1 MWPPG
6 QIPDAEPAGPSSSGH
21 DPAAG
26 YRDEP
31 TTDGCVRPDDMIRRD
46 VGSPGTGGSAVDAA
60 SAGRARSLT
69 DAETVFRPPPS
80 SKLPAERARPR
91 RIGTYEIMSVI
102 DVGGMGV
109 VYKARHVALDRVVAL
124 KMIRTADLASPRE
137 LARFLEEARV
147 VAQFNHDAI
156 VKILDFGEDK
166 GDPYFSMVY
175 VDGGTLQEL
184 LSKGPL
190 EPRAAARMIE
200 RVADAIAYAH
210 DRGIIHRDLKP
221 SNILLDGNGGP
232 VVSDFGLAKG
242 CGSAADRTL
251 AGQVLGT
258 PSYMPPEQARGEIAA
273 IGPHSDIYATGA
285 LLYHAICGRPP
296 FQAATSVETLRQVI
310 DDEPVAPR
318 QLNAAV
324 DRDLETIV
332 LRCIQKQPSSRY
344 ASEADLAADLAAYCD
359 GRPIAARP
367 VPALERAWK
376 WGRRHPA
383 LASLGCVSAA
393 ALVGF
398 GVAGFYR
405 AEAAT
410 QRARLAEIEMQA
422 RAELAETRDGVSA
435 AMERCRALLD
445 TDNPQEARVVIAGA
459 LARIEGNA
467 GLRRE
472 QARAVEALAEVDARL
487 ATKAELAETQQR
499 LDEFQRRR
507 DSALFHGLQSFGLDP
522 RRNQAIA
529 AAEAGTALALV
540 GLGDE
545 PDGTG
550 PALSATSAELRGA
563 TADMRSQCHELLLVR
578 AEARLRAEATPSPDD
593 LARSLADVDRAA
605 AVLGRETQAGRLQ
618 RGDYLEAQG
627 DAVAAGRERQIAAE
641 QGPLDVASDHFLVGN
656 RLASRTVVAAADL
669 SRAADAFERA
679 LLLDPGHFWA
689 QYGLGSV
696 ELRRKRPDL
705 AEVHLTACIGR
716 RPDFAWAW
724 ILRGAARLAQQE
736 YDLAEQDLARAIAI
750 EPEGEALHVAT
761 QQLGVV
767 AFSRGDTAAAR
778 RLLRQAADQSPEAFQ
793 PFVSLAT
800 IESHDGDAAEAIR
813 LLDEAARRAPL
824 VALVPRERARIRAAQ
839 GDFVAAELDFR
850 EAARLEEADPA
861 ARADDLCLVG
871 EMIFRQ
877 GRPSEAIG
885 AWEMAID
892 IDAEHSRSHLWRA
905 MALVETQQF
914 SEALPSFEAALRTGA
929 PSLELHLTR
938 GLCRASLGDYA
949 AAIDDYSRAI
959 AIAPTAATYTQRGW
973 LYALR
978 GSPLFGLQDFDKAL
992 SLEPQNA
999 DAHCGRGLTLA
1010 YLGRHAEATDAAE
1023 RSLDLGEP
1031 GFRHAYKVAAVFA
1044 AAAPRVV
1051 LSAQER
1057 KAQGPS
1063 VGQLRVRY
1071 LARACEL
1078 VEHALTHEG
1087 GDDHDDLWLTHVEN
1101 DPHFQPLLA
1110 EPEFR
1115 RLRERVMAG
1124 ETPGRDT
1131 SARTAAEGSG
1141 AARVTTTEGR
1151 P

>member
-1 MWPPG
+1 M
-6 QIPDAEPAGPSSSGH
+6 
-21 DPAAG
+21 
-26 YRDEP
+26 P
-31 TTDGCVRPDDMIRRD
+31 TTDGHGRADAMVRRES
-46 VGSPGTGGSAVDAA
+46 GSPDAGASGVDAA
-60 SAGRARSLT
+60 SAGRLRGLT
-69 DAETVFRPPPS
+69 EAETVFRPLPS
-80 SKLPAERARPR
+80 AATPTGRALPS
-91 RIGTYEIMSVI
+91 RIGNYEIVSVI
-102 DVGGMGV
+102 DVGGMGI

-124 KMIRTADLASPRE
+124 KMIRAADLASQRE
-137 LARFLEEARV
+137 LTRFLEEARV
-147 VAQFNHDAI
+147 VAQFNHDGI
-156 VKILDFGEDK
+156 VKIHDFGEDN
-166 GDPYFSMVY
+166 GNPYFSMVY
-175 VDGGTLQEL
+175 VDGGTLQGL

-190 EPRAAARMIE
+190 EPRAAARMIQ
-200 RVADAIAYAH
+200 RVADAVAYAH

-221 SNILLDGNGGP
+221 SNILLDGHGGP

-242 CGSAADRTL
+242 SGSAADRTL

-318 QLNAAV
+318 QLNRAV

-332 LRCIQKQPSSRY
+332 LKCIQKQPASRY
-344 ASEADLAADLAAYCD
+344 ATEADLAADLAAYCD

-367 VPALERAWK
+367 VPVLERAWK
-376 WGRRHPA
+376 WSRRHPA

-398 GVAGFYR
+398 GIAGFYR
-405 AEAAT
+405 AEAAM
-410 QRARLAEIEMQA
+410 QRARLAELEMRA
-422 RAELAETRDGVSA
+422 RAELAETRDGVTA
-435 AMERCRALLD
+435 AVERCRTLLD
-445 TDNPQEARVVIAGA
+445 AGNPQEARVELAGA
-459 LARIEGNA
+459 LALIEGNV
-467 GLRRE
+467 GLQRE
-472 QARAVEALAEVDARL
+472 HTRAVELLAEVDARL
-487 ATKAELAETQQR
+487 AAQAERATTQDR

-522 RRNQAIA
+522 RRNQGVA
-529 AAEAGTALALV
+529 AAEAGAALALV

-545 PDGTG
+545 AEGVP
-550 PALSATSAELRGA
+550 PPRCATSAEPLHA

-578 AEARLRAEATPSPDD
+578 ADARLRAAAASSPDD

-618 RGDYLEAQG
+618 RADYLEARG
-627 DAVAAGRERQIAAE
+627 DAMAAQRERRSAAE
-641 QGPLDVASDHFLVGN
+641 QAPLDVASDHFLVGN
-656 RLASRTVVAAADL
+656 RLASRTAVAAADL

-696 ELRRKRPDL
+696 ELRRNRPDL

-716 RPDFAWAW
+716 RPNFAWAW
-724 ILRGAARLAQQE
+724 ILRAAARLAQGE
-736 YDLAEQDLARAIAI
+736 YDLAEQDLARAIAL

-761 QQLGVV
+761 QQRGLV

-778 RLLRQAADQSPEAFQ
+778 RLLEQAAEQAPEAFQ

-800 IESHDGDAAEAIR
+800 IAAHDNDTAEAIR
-813 LLDEAARRAPL
+813 LLDEAGRRAPL
-824 VALVPRERARIRAAQ
+824 LALVPRERARLRAAQ
-839 GDFVAAELDFR
+839 EDFAAAERDFR
-850 EAARLEEADPA
+850 AATRLEADPA
-861 ARADDLCLVG
+861 ARANDLCFLG

-877 GRPSEAIG
+877 GRHSEAIRV
-885 AWEMAID
+885 WETAID
-892 IDAEHSRSHLWRA
+892 TDADHSRAHLWRA
-905 MALVETQQF
+905 MALVETQRF
-914 SEALPSFEAALRTGA
+914 SEALPSFEAALRRGP

-959 AIAPTAATYTQRGW
+959 EIKPSAATYTQRGW

-978 GSPLFGLQDFDKAL
+978 GNPLFGLQDFDKAL
-992 SLEPQNA
+992 ALEPQSA

-1010 YLGRHAEATDAAE
+1010 YLGRHSEATAAAE
-1023 RSLDLGEP
+1023 RSLELGEP
-1031 GFRHAYKVAAVFA
+1031 GFRHAYKVATVFA

-1051 LSAQER
+1051 LSPQER
-1057 KAQGPS
+1057 RAQGPG
-1063 VGQLRVRY
+1063 VAQLRVRY

-1078 VEHALTHEG
+1078 VEHALTHEAA
-1087 GDDHDDLWLTHVEN
+1087 DDHDDLWVAHVET

-1115 RLRERVMAG
+1115 QLRARVISG
-1124 ETPGRDT
+1124 GTQGRDA
-1131 SARTAAEGSG
+1131 SHRPAGDGSG
-1141 AARVTTTEGR
+1141 AAQVTTTDGR